1 MNALLKILIVN
12 EETVISPLG
21 MAAGEF
27 GVGTPLPGSLSGIS
41 SGSSPTPLAASGS
54 RWDGSYCP
62 AEAWREER
70 CSSHGPTVHPF
81 FFISVL

>member
-41 SGSSPTPLAASGS
+41 SGSLPT
-54 RWDGSYCP
+54 
-62 AEAWREER
+62 WREAGHLCLPLVADGTEAIIQQR
-70 CSSHGPTVHPF
+70 LG
-81 FFISVL
+81 